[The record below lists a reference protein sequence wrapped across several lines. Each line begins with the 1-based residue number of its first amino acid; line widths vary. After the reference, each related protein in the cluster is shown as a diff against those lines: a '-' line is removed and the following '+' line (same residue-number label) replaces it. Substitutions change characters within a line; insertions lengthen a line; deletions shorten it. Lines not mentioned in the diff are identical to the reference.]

1 MKVGEGLDREAA
13 AMVAAAYGGTKQRES
28 DFFLKEERE

>member
-13 AMVAAAYGGTKQRES
+13 AMMAAAYGVTKGRERES
-28 DFFLKEERE
+28 DFFF